1 MNRYKGLE
9 ALDIEFQE
17 AESAWLEAKDDQV
30 FSDQQKANYLDRLHR
45 CLEKRRAH
53 ITKHWHDPVYPWRLE
68 LVALGFYA
76 AS

>member
-1 MNRYKGLE
+1 MNRYKELE

-17 AESAWLEAKDDQV
+17 AESVWLEAKDDQV

-53 ITKHWHDPVYPWRLE
+53 ITKH
-68 LVALGFYA
+68 
-76 AS
+76 